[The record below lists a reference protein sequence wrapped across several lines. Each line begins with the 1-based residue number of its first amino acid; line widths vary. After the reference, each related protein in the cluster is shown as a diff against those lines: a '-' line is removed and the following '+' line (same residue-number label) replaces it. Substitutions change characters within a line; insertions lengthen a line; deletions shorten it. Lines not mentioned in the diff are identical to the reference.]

1 MRFSGVGLL
10 ALSCSL
16 HYTSADEATASTCS
30 VPPYVGPKV
39 LIHGRLTAVL
49 SNNDDDESGT
59 GDDDTPTKYR
69 LSDVYGCCGIDEQ
82 DSSKFTRPLIGHMPQ
97 MSSSQTLS
105 VLKDAETAW
114 DGGSGVWP
122 QMSLRE
128 RLQAIENLLRDLE
141 TNYREQI
148 VQALMWEIGKNR
160 MDAESEFD
168 RTIAFGRQV
177 MDVVRG
183 VSNSNDSSIE
193 VVDDEFGGSW
203 QHIGSTMAFVRR
215 AAIGIVLCLGPMN
228 YPLNETY
235 ATVLPA
241 LLMGNVVL
249 MKIPTVGGIVHLLTM
264 EAFQKALPS
273 GAMNFVSGRGRD
285 TMPTLMETGK
295 IDALAF
301 IGGSNAADDL
311 IRRHPHPH
319 RLKVFLQLE
328 AKNMAIFL
336 PDMFLLASADQL
348 NNAMDE
354 AVMGALSFNG
364 QRCTALKLFFL
375 PKGHGD
381 VFSKYMAERIEAMK
395 VGLPWETVEDDST
408 SGIGVRYSHITPLP
422 NNVRTDLMRRLVDD
436 ALSKGAKIVNKR
448 GGEIIG
454 GDEST
459 LMIPA
464 ILVSVIRS
472 FDAASFS
479 SLELIA
485 CRAIGFSSI
494 L

>member
-1 MRFSGVGLL
+1 MRFSTLCLL
-10 ALSCSL
+10 ALSSSL
-16 HYTSADEATASTCS
+16 HYTSAVEGTADTCS
-30 VPPYVGPKV
+30 VPPYVEPKV
-39 LIHGRLTAVL
+39 LIHGRLTSVL
-49 SNNDDDESGT
+49 SQNDNDDT
-59 GDDDTPTKYR
+59 PVGDDDTITKFK
-69 LSDVYGCCGIDEQ
+69 LSDVYGCCSIDKQEM
-82 DSSKFTRPLIGHMPQ
+82 SKFTRPLIGRMPQ
-97 MSSSQTLS
+97 MSSSQTLA
-105 VLKDAETAW
+105 VLKDAEAAW
-114 DGGSGVWP
+114 NGGSGTWP

-128 RLQAIENLLRDLE
+128 RLQAIDNLLRDLE
-141 TNYREQI
+141 TIYREPM
-148 VQALMWEIGKNR
+148 VEVLMWEIGKNR
-160 MDAESEFD
+160 MDAENEFD

-235 ATVLPA
+235 ATLIPA

-249 MKIPTVGGIVHLLTM
+249 MKIPTVGGLIHLLTM

-273 GAMNFVSGRGRD
+273 GAMSFVSGPGRD

-295 IDALAF
+295 VDALAF

-311 IRRHPHPH
+311 IRQHPHPH

-336 PDMFLLASADQL
+336 PDMFQSASHDEL
-348 NNAMDE
+348 NKAVDE
-354 AVMGALSFNG
+354 AVLGALSFNG
-364 QRCTALKLFFL
+364 QRCTALKLFFI
-375 PKGHGD
+375 PKGYGD
-381 VFSKYMAERIEAMK
+381 VFSKKMAERIEAMK
-395 VGLPWETVEDDST
+395 VGLPWETVEDDSN
-408 SGIGVRYSHITPLP
+408 SGTKVTYSHITPLP
-422 NNVRTDLMRRLVDD
+422 NKIRTDLMRRLIDD
-436 ALSKGAKIVNKR
+436 SVSKGAEIVNKR

-459 LMIPA
+459 LMVPA
-464 ILVSVIRS
+464 VLVSAIRS
-472 FDAASFS
+472 LDAPPFT
-479 SLELIA
+479 SLALTT
-485 CRAIGFSSI
+485 
-494 L
+494 